1 MTTGDAFRYKQVDP
15 EAAEKMNCR
24 PKNGNH
30 RIGEFPDPKFENLT
44 NNIFVNV
51 FEVRH
56 SGQDFEKTGKTSSN
70 ISTSLK

>member
-1 MTTGDAFRYKQVDP
+1 MATGDSFRYEQVDP

-51 FEVRH
+51 FEVRFRENV
-56 SGQDFEKTGKTSSN
+56 QNVFKYFNKFL
-70 ISTSLK
+70 IVV